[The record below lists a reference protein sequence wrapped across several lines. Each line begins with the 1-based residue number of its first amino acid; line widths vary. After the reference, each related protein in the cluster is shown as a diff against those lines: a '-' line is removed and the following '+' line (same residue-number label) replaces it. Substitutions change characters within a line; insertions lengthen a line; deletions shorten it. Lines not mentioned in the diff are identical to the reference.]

1 MQTTEYNELGAV
13 HIAGKVIAVIAAGA
27 ALAVPGV
34 AFLATTFTE
43 KFGKAAGGRGID
55 VKTDKTD
62 VELTV
67 RLVARHGYR
76 IPDVAIKVQQ
86 SVKEAVESLTECA
99 VTAVH
104 ITVQDI
110 LYEDGAAA
118 ERAGAADE

>member
-1 MQTTEYNELGAV
+1 M
-13 HIAGKVIAVIAAGA
+13 
-27 ALAVPGV
+27 
-34 AFLATTFTE
+34 
-43 KFGKAAGGRGID
+43 
-55 VKTDKTD
+55 
-62 VELTV
+62 

-104 ITVQDI
+104 ITVQNI
-110 LYEDGAAA
+110 LYEDGAA